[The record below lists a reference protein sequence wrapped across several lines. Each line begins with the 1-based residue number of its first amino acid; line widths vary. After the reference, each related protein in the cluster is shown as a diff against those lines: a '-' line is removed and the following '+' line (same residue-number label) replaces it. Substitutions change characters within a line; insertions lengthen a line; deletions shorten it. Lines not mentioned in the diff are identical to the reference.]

1 MDLTQLETLAAVVEE
16 GSFEGAAYEL
26 DVTSSA
32 VSQRIKALELATG
45 RVLLRRSRPVE
56 ATVEGERYVRLA
68 RQLAALVTEA
78 AAEPA
83 PTVIPIAVGADAL
96 ATWVLPALAAAGDGV
111 TFDVRREDESRT
123 AELLRDGTVMAA
135 ITTDSRPV
143 QGCTVTRLGAM
154 RYRPVASRDLV
165 DRWFPAGVSTASLS
179 RAPLVVF
186 DRSDALQDDYLRA
199 RGVDPAAPP
208 RHHIPASTEFARAV
222 RMGFGWGMLP
232 DQQVDDD
239 LVLLDE
245 SGAVEV
251 VHHWQQWALPLPGLE
266 RLAATIAEAAAR
278 DLRS

>member
-26 DVTSSA
+26 GVTSSA

-135 ITTDSRPV
+135 ITTDDRPV

-154 RYRPVASRDLV
+154 RYRPVASRELV
-165 DRWFPAGVSTASLS
+165 DCWFPTGATAASLS

-186 DRSDALQDDYLRA
+186 DRSDALQDDYLRG
-199 RGVDPAAPP
+199 RGVDPALPP

-245 SGAVEV
+245 SGAVDV

-266 RLAATIAEAAAR
+266 RLASAIAAAAA
-278 DLRS
+278 DQHRS